1 MKSSVV
7 ALAVAS
13 LLVAGSAF
21 ANDGEKL
28 AEDKKCT
35 TCHKQDTKL
44 VGPSYKDIAQGEGV
58 TAERLA
64 KSILEGSKD
73 QWGAI
78 PMAKQEVTAE
88 EAQALAEWIMTL
100 KPAAE

>member
-7 ALAVAS
+7 ALIAAAS
-13 LLVAGSAF
+13 LLVAGSA
-21 ANDGEKL
+21 L
-28 AEDKKCT
+28 ASEDLAKEKKCT
-35 TCHKQDTKL
+35 TCHKIDTKT
-44 VGPSYKDIAQGEGV
+44 VGPSYKDIANGDGV

-78 PMAKQEVTAE
+78 PMAKQDVTE
-88 EAQALAEWIMTL
+88 DEAKTLAEWIVGL
-100 KPAAE
+100 KAAE